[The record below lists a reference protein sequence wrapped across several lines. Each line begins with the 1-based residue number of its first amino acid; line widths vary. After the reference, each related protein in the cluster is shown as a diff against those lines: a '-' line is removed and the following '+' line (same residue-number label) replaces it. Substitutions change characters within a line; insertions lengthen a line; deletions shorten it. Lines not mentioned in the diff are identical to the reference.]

1 MYERAVSLGG
11 NAFYFETQED
21 FFENGFE
28 KLINK
33 GVTVLVKASRGMHFE
48 KTAEKIQEVK

>member
-1 MYERAVSLGG
+1 MLFTLKHRK
-11 NAFYFETQED
+11 T

-33 GVTVLVKASRGMHFE
+33 GATVLVKASRGMHFE